1 MKLSPQWIRDFVD
14 LTVDDR
20 RLAEDLTNVGISVEG
35 ISGAGADAVFEME
48 IGTNRP
54 DAMNH
59 YGVAR
64 EAAAIY
70 DLPLK
75 PLAPYLPSAAKAASD
90 VVGSKAA
97 LKGRSSTNTKE
108 DVPFPIVVEEPA
120 LCPRFSARVIRGT
133 KIVPSPA
140 KIAHRLQL
148 LDQRPISNAVD
159 ATNYVLWEIGKP
171 THVFDMDLLEGGKI
185 VVRKARAG
193 ETLKT
198 LDGVERKLTP
208 EDLVVCD
215 AKKPVGLAGV
225 MGGYDTMIT
234 EKTRNVVIE
243 SAWWDPGIVRKMSRR
258 HGLHTDASHRFERG
272 ADFESTVLSCDLVA
286 QMILES
292 GGGELAGDVVDV
304 VSKPMYQAPV
314 VLHVAE
320 GRRILGGSL
329 DSGQIFRLL
338 KRLGFTL
345 IPEGQ
350 DDERFRVYIPSWRL
364 DVEREIDV
372 IEEIARLHGYDKFEN
387 TLPAFSGAVAELPH
401 AAMDATLRRRALAL
415 GYNEAISLTFISHAD
430 AERFE
435 PGTAAEAASNFGDSA
450 AALEAGRG
458 RDSAAQ
464 VLELENPLSEE
475 ASVMR
480 TSLAPGML
488 DMLAWNLNRDVAD
501 ARLFEM
507 DSIYQLR
514 AGQGVEPKRACLGAT
529 STALRNSFPAAGH
542 FDVSKGQHVAASEA
556 FRGFKGDVESLLAAF
571 AGSVTFDRE
580 VAEYFHPGRSARA
593 LVNGAV
599 VAQFGQVH
607 PEVAA
612 ARRLRQDV
620 FLAEF
625 DLEALHKHGLR
636 AVRFTPLGKYP
647 AVQRDFSF
655 VFSDEVSFEQMSKA
669 VGAAGVAEVREL
681 VPVEVFRGGSI
692 TAGKYSVLLRVRFQS
707 AERTL
712 REEEVAQWSA
722 RIVAELTELGGV
734 QRV

>member
-1 MKLSPQWIRDFVD
+1 MKLSAQWIRDFVD
-14 LTVDDR
+14 LTIDDQ
-20 RLAEDLTNVGISVEG
+20 RLAEDLTNVGIAVEG
-35 ISGAGADAVFEME
+35 ISGTDADTVFEME

-75 PLAPYLPSAAKAASD
+75 QLSAVSRQPSAKTSHDA
-90 VVGSKAA
+90 
-97 LKGRSSTNTKE
+97 
-108 DVPFPIVVEEPA
+108 PFPITVEEPG
-120 LCPRFSARVIRGT
+120 LCPRFSARVIRDT
-133 KIVPSPA
+133 RIKPSPEN
-140 KIAHRLQL
+140 IAHRLQL

-185 VVRKARAG
+185 IVRKARDG

-198 LDGVERKLTP
+198 LDGVDRKLTS

-234 EKTRNVVIE
+234 EKTRNIVIE

-258 HGLHTDASHRFERG
+258 HAVHTDASHRFERG
-272 ADFESTVLSCDLVA
+272 ADFESTVVSCDRVA

-292 GGGELAGDVVDV
+292 GGGELVGDVVDV
-304 VSKPMYQAPV
+304 VSRPMDQAPV
-314 VLHVAE
+314 VLHVVE
-320 GRRILGGSL
+320 VRRILGGKL
-329 DSGQIFRLL
+329 DSGEVFRLL
-338 KRLGFTL
+338 KRLGFAL
-345 IPEGQ
+345 IPGGQ
-350 DDERFRVYIPSWRL
+350 DEAQFRVHIPSWRL

-372 IEEIARLHGYDKFEN
+372 IEEIARLYGYDKFEN
-387 TLPAFSGAVAELPH
+387 TLPAYSGAVVELPH

-415 GYNEAISLTFISHAD
+415 GYSEALSLTFISHAD

-435 PGTAAEAASNFGDSA
+435 SGAESGSSA
-450 AALEAGRG
+450 AKAAGERLDTARLKSGSSRG
-458 RDSAAQ
+458 NSQPVQ

-488 DMLAWNLNRDVAD
+488 DMLAWNLNRDVPK

-507 DSIYQLR
+507 GSVYGLSGEGR
-514 AGQGVEPKRACLGAT
+514 VEPKRACLGAT
-529 STALRNSFPAAGH
+529 AAAVRASLPAGAAL
-542 FDVSKGQHVAASEA
+542 DVSKGEPAAAAEA
-556 FRGFKGDVESLLAAF
+556 FREFKGDVENLLAAF
-571 AGSVTFDRE
+571 AGEASYDRE
-580 VAEYFHPGRSARA
+580 TAEYFHPGRSARA
-593 LVNGAV
+593 RVNGAI
-599 VAQFGQVH
+599 VAQFGQIH

-612 ARRLRQDV
+612 ARKLRQDV
-620 FLAEF
+620 FVAEI
-625 DLEALHKHGLR
+625 DLEQLYRNGLR
-636 AVRFTPLGKYP
+636 PVRFAALGKFP
-647 AVQRDFSF
+647 AVERDFSF
-655 VFSDEVSFEQMSKA
+655 VFADDVSFEEMRKA
-669 VGAAGVAEVREL
+669 VDALGLAELREFRPL
-681 VPVEVFRGGSI
+681 EIFRGGLI
-692 TAGKYSVLLRVRFQS
+692 AAGKYSVLLRVRFQS

-712 REEEVAQWSA
+712 REDEVAQWSA
-722 RIVAELTELGGV
+722 KVVAALVGLGGV
-734 QRV
+734 QRA